1 MTSEELLGLLER
13 HWTTVVTG
21 LGDDDLGQ
29 VADALREL
37 RAETVAD
44 NPVAVARAVRR
55 LKRALAAL
63 PPDHPVSEA
72 LGGPR
77 YAAAPRELPALGTVD
92 AVIDVLGTPP
102 PDPAD
107 LLRTARRRL
116 LAAPALTEAEH
127 TALTEAGHTALT
139 EAGHTGRAE
148 AGRAEGA
155 EQGERAEGAE
165 QGERGE
171 EAERA
176 EGAEPAGN
184 GGTVRPGGPR
194 PDAGLIRLRD
204 PDRGIRYPRFQ
215 FRPGTAEPLPVVR
228 RINVL
233 LRADR
238 DPWGAADWWLGGNR
252 WLGGVPAELL
262 GVLPDE
268 ALERAA
274 AELVEAL

>member
-72 LGGPR
+72 LGGHR
-77 YAAAPRELPALGTVD
+77 YAAAARELPALGTID

-107 LLRTARRRL
+107 LLRAARRRL
-116 LAAPALTEAEH
+116 LAAPALTEAERA
-127 TALTEAGHTALT
+127 ALTGGGDTGRT

-155 EQGERAEGAE
+155 EQGERGD
-165 QGERGE
+165 

-176 EGAEPAGN
+176 EGAEPAGS
-184 GGTVRPGGPR
+184 GGTGRPGDPR

-274 AELVEAL
+274 AELVGVL